1 MNNIEIAILGLLTER
16 AMHGYELDAVVE
28 DRGMRNWTEI
38 GFSSIYSTFKKL
50 EKREFVES
58 RIEYGET
65 LPPRKIY
72 EVTEKG
78 AGEFRKEVK
87 RILSSPKRPVS
98 EFDLGI
104 ANIWC
109 VSREEAV
116 SSLESYIKKLKKEK
130 KELEELWI
138 RQGGERL
145 PFFVAALFTRP
156 MTHIGA
162 ELEWAE
168 KFIGI
173 VKSRKDWGGGKR
185 ID

>member
-78 AGEFRKEVK
+78 AREFRKEVK

-104 ANIWC
+104 ANLPC
-109 VSREEAV
+109 VSKEEAI
-116 SSLESYIKKLKKEK
+116 SSLENYIKKLKKEK
-130 KELEELWI
+130 KELEELWEK
-138 RQGGERL
+138 QGGESL

-156 MTHIGA
+156 IAHTEA
-162 ELEWAE
+162 ELEWVE

-173 VKSRKDWGGGKR
+173 VKSRKDWGGDKR